1 MFNPLT
7 MYISAQH
14 KITTLIKLR
23 ISEKDEIITTMQNFV
38 SVLIEQKLLNSTIY

>member
-1 MFNPLT
+1 

-23 ISEKDEIITTMQNFV
+23 TSEKDEIITTMQNFV
-38 SVLIEQKLLNSTIY
+38 SVLCSILISIRLLKH